1 MTSLHAP
8 TRLLGGLSPQAFMRR
23 VWQRRPWL
31 VRQAWPGVRPPI
43 PQAELFALA
52 GREGVESR
60 LVVRDAIGAAAGGR
74 RKAAAGKAK
83 SASNAAATD
92 RWQVRHG
99 PFTRRMLPPLARPGW
114 TLLVQ
119 GLDLHVGA
127 AHAMLAPFR
136 FVPAAR
142 LDDLM
147 ISWASPGGGVGPH
160 MDSYDVFLVQVQ
172 GRRRWRVAPPPP
184 SAVSGSPDSDAFVP
198 GLPVKILREFEPVHD
213 WVLEPGDMLY
223 LPPLWGHDGEAV
235 GGECMTCSVG
245 FRTPTGPDLA
255 REMLQRLADE
265 AGDAAQDGTAA
276 LYTDASQ
283 PATATPGLVPVA
295 LQRFAARAVAQ
306 ALRDPLALPRTLGET
321 LSEPKPQVWFD
332 AGAPLPGGSAVQLDP
347 RTRMLYDARH
357 VFINGESYRAG
368 GRDATLLRRLA
379 DTRTLPAADVA
390 RLGAGAAE
398 CLQQWVEAGWVR
410 AAPASEETT

>member
-74 RKAAAGKAK
+74 RKAAAGKSE

-160 MDSYDVFLVQVQ
+160 MDSYDVFLLQVQ

-223 LPPLWGHDGEAV
+223 LPPGWAHDGIAE
-235 GGECMTCSVG
+235 GPCMTCSIG
-245 FRTPTGPDLA
+245 FRAPSRHEFLSAFLADAAESPAGPDPRFGDAGRRPTSRPAQVPEDLRAQLA
-255 REMLQRLADE
+255 RWARGWRPGPAMLDDFI
-265 AGDAAQDGTAA
+265 G
-276 LYTDASQ
+276 
-283 PATATPGLVPVA
+283 
-295 LQRFAARAVAQ
+295 RF
-306 ALRDPLALPRTLGET
+306 LT
-321 LSEPKPQVWFD
+321 EPKPQVWFER
-332 AGAPLPGGSAVQLDP
+332 APSINAARFAARAARIGLRLDR
-347 RTRMLYDARH
+347 RTRIAYRRRQLF
-357 VFINGESYRAG
+357 VNGERFEA
-368 GRDATLLRRLA
+368 
-379 DTRTLPAADVA
+379 
-390 RLGAGAAE
+390 AGAAWLRALADRRRLDPASAARALAE
-398 CLQQWVEAGWVR
+398 PRCAALLLEWHEAGWLHL
-410 AAPASEETT
+410 SEF